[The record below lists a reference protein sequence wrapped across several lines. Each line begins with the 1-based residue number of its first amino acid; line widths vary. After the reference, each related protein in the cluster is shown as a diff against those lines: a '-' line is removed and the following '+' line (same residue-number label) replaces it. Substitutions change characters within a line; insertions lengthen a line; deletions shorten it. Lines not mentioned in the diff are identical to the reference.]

1 MISDEV
7 NNLGSVAKQEKK
19 QHVITGPDRHQGSKA
34 GVSLGIRHEV
44 SNNLVADNRNTDD
57 DTTHRVINQR
67 IKQSKSNY
75 TDGISNH
82 QNMIKSGNRRLPQM
96 EKNGITTIK
105 GPVDNRDVPEVLL
118 TSGEIISEKVPY
130 DLEKELTIIIF
141 MKEIFKIII
150 IICILIILVTLSPS
164 QFHQITCRH
173 PHRYHIFQRVIID
186 IIDDLSIME

>member
-1 MISDEV
+1 M
-7 NNLGSVAKQEKK
+7 
-19 QHVITGPDRHQGSKA
+19 
-34 GVSLGIRHEV
+34 
-44 SNNLVADNRNTDD
+44 
-57 DTTHRVINQR
+57 INQR

-82 QNMIKSGNRRLPQM
+82 QNMIKSGSRRLPQM

-141 MKEIFKIII
+141 MKEIIVIIII
-150 IICILIILVTLSPS
+150 IICIVIILVTLLPS
-164 QFHQITCRH
+164 QFHQI
-173 PHRYHIFQRVIID
+173 IVIIYFSGLSMISLMTYQSWND
-186 IIDDLSIME
+186 IS

>member
-34 GVSLGIRHEV
+34 GVSLGSRHEV
-44 SNNLVADNRNTDD
+44 SNNLVADNRNADD
-57 DTTHRVINQR
+57 DTTQRVINQR

-75 TDGISNH
+75 TGGISNH

-96 EKNGITTIK
+96 EKNGTTTIK
-105 GPVDNRDVPEVLL
+105 GPVDNRDLPDVLL
-118 TSGEIISEKVPY
+118 TGGEIISEKVPY
-130 DLEKELTIIIF
+130 EIEKELAIFIF
-141 MKEIFKIII
+141 MKEIFKII
-150 IICILIILVTLSPS
+150 CMVIILVTVLPS
-164 QFHQITCRH
+164 QFHQITRRH
-173 PHRYHIFQRVIID
+173 PHHYHIFQRVIID

>member
-1 MISDEV
+1 
-7 NNLGSVAKQEKK
+7 
-19 QHVITGPDRHQGSKA
+19 
-34 GVSLGIRHEV
+34 
-44 SNNLVADNRNTDD
+44 
-57 DTTHRVINQR
+57 
-67 IKQSKSNY
+67 
-75 TDGISNH
+75 
-82 QNMIKSGNRRLPQM
+82 M

-105 GPVDNRDVPEVLL
+105 GPVDNRGVPEVLL
-118 TSGEIISEKVPY
+118 TGGEIISEKVPY

-150 IICILIILVTLSPS
+150 IICIVIILVTLSPS